1 METDV
6 SRSRSRAKGLQ
17 FAATRWSMVVAA
29 GNWRAGTAERR
40 AMGELSQIY
49 WFPLYAYLRRR
60 GSAAAEA
67 EDLVQGFLL
76 RLLEK
81 DALLAADRGKGKFRS
96 FILASLKNF
105 VTNEW
110 DKSQS
115 LKRGGGETISLDAM
129 DAEARYAAEPVD
141 DFTPERVFERRWA
154 LALLEQVFKRLRQGY
169 TQRGHEELFQALK
182 HVLIGSA
189 SASYAQIAGR
199 LDMTEG
205 AVKVASHR
213 LRRRFRELLREECG
227 QTVAEPGLVDEE
239 IRQLVASL

>member
-1 METDV
+1 
-6 SRSRSRAKGLQ
+6 
-17 FAATRWSMVVAA
+17 MVVAA

-49 WFPLYAYLRRR
+49 WFPLYAYLRKR

-105 VTNEW
+105 VANEW

-115 LKRGGGETISLDAM
+115 LKRDGGETISLDAM

-141 DFTPERVFERRWA
+141 QFTPERVFRRRWA
-154 LALLEQVFKRLRQGY
+154 RALVDRVLKRLRENY
-169 TQRGHEELFQALK
+169 AQRGNEELFQALNY
-182 HVLIGSA
+182 VLIGGA
-189 SASYAQIAGR
+189 SASYADIAER

-213 LRRRFRELLREECG
+213 LRRRFLELLREETS
-227 QTVAEPGLVDEE
+227 QTLADPGLVDEE
-239 IRQLVASL
+239 IRQLMASL